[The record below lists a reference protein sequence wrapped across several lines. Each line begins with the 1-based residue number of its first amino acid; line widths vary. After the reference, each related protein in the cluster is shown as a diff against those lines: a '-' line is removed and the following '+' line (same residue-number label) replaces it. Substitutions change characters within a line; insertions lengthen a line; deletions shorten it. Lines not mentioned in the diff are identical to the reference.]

1 MGAVKRPILMDVN
14 PATLAIQT
22 VGGYTERLLDKNAP
36 IPIEKTRVFT
46 TARDNQTRVEI
57 DCCRGENRRYSEN
70 EPLGTLVLDG
80 LQAKP
85 RGDLKVEVS
94 FRVDADGILHVKAA
108 DQQSGVEQEAHLQ
121 VLGAPTQGDA
131 EVEEA

>member
-1 MGAVKRPILMDVN
+1 MDVN

-22 VGGYTERLLDKNAP
+22 VGGYTERLLEKNAP

-57 DCCRGENRRYSEN
+57 DCCRGEQRRYSDN

-80 LQAKP
+80 LEPKP

-108 DQQSGVEQEAHLQ
+108 DQASGIAQEAHLQ
-121 VLGAPTQGDA
+121 VLGAPTQ
-131 EVEEA
+131 EADEA